1 MDINKIET
9 LYRTARYGSINK
21 AAEKM
26 NYTQSGL
33 LYVINAVEQDL
44 GVALLNRSHKGVT
57 LTEAGQELEP
67 IVMSLIDDKRIF
79 EEMVDRLT
87 GHRDM
92 VLRIG
97 AHPTIAN
104 QWVPEVIRRLHVKG
118 YDHFQIFSGTN
129 EIERWLEDDVIDLA
143 VVGKG
148 LAGDNQWIF
157 LTNDELYATI
167 PADSPIRGSQVALQ
181 ELEDCQVLLPSYNTK
196 SLGNDML
203 HKWVESRNISR
214 DMSVLSSN
222 GALLL
227 NMVGKGLGIT
237 FLSSLYKN
245 ECPDTVRMLPLNPPV
260 TREIGIVYRQRV
272 KVTPLMKLFISEL
285 KEFLSLNKE

>member
-1 MDINKIET
+1 MDINKIEI

-33 LYVINAVEQDL
+33 LYAINAVEQDL
-44 GVALLNRSHKGVT
+44 GVALLNRTHRGVT
-57 LTEAGQELEP
+57 LTEAGRELEP

-79 EEMVDRLT
+79 EETIHRLN
-87 GHRDM
+87 GYQDL
-92 VLRIG
+92 VLRVG

-104 QWVPEVIRRLHVKG
+104 QWVTEVVRRLHGKG

-129 EIERWLEDDVIDLA
+129 EIEQWLEDDVIDLA

-148 LAGDNQWIF
+148 LAGDHQWIF
-157 LTNDELYATI
+157 LTNDELYAAV
-167 PADSPIRGSQVALQ
+167 PADSPTNEGRVALQ
-181 ELEDCQVLLPSYNTK
+181 ELEEYQVLLPSYNTK

-203 HKWVESRNISR
+203 RNWVESRKISR

-245 ECPDTVRMLPLNPPV
+245 ECPETVRMLSLNPPI
-260 TREIGIVYRQRV
+260 TREIGVIYRQRI
-272 KVTPLMKLFISEL
+272 KVTPLMQLFISEL
-285 KEFLSLNKE
+285 KEVVNQK

>member
-9 LYRTARYGSINK
+9 LYRTAHYGSINK

-33 LYVINAVEQDL
+33 LYVINSVEQDL
-44 GVALLNRSHKGVT
+44 GVALLNRNHKGVT

-67 IVMSLIDDKRIF
+67 VATSLFDDKRIF
-79 EEMVDRLT
+79 EETVDRLT
-87 GHRDM
+87 GHHDM
-92 VLRIG
+92 VLRVG
-97 AHPTIAN
+97 AHPSIAN
-104 QWVPEVIRRLHVKG
+104 QWVTEVIKRLHGKG
-118 YDHFQIFSGTN
+118 YDHFQIFAGTN
-129 EIERWLEDDVIDLA
+129 EIERWMEDDVIDLA

-148 LAGDNQWIF
+148 MAGENQWVY
-157 LTNDELYATI
+157 LTNDELYAVV
-167 PADSPIRGSQVALQ
+167 PAGCPIEGSRVALK
-181 ELEDCQVLLPSYNTK
+181 ELEGYQVLLPNYNTK
-196 SLGNDML
+196 SLGNDMVRE
-203 HKWVESRNISR
+203 WVESRNVSK

-227 NMVGKGLGIT
+227 NMVSKGLGIT

-245 ECPDTVRMLPLNPPV
+245 ECPDTVRMLSLDPPV
-260 TREIGIVYRQRV
+260 MREIGVIFRPRV

-285 KEFLSLNKE
+285 KQLLSQG